1 MKCLL
6 SSTAIKKIVSTL
18 LMCLCW
24 FASQAQNST
33 SIIVKQKGGNETI
46 FDLTT
51 NPVITFEGENMV
63 IVNSFTSI
71 TIPIDDIEDY
81 VISKTAT
88 EVSELVLQPQYTR
101 GHVMFT
107 GLTKGTVIHVY
118 TIGGKNVAKH
128 KTDDFGIADINLDNL
143 PKGIYIVKASNRS
156 IKIINK

>member
-71 TIPIDDIEDY
+71 TIPIEDIDNY
-81 VISKTAT
+81 VISKDAT

-101 GHVMFT
+101 NHVIFT
-107 GLTKGTVIHVY
+107 GIAKGTRINVY
-118 TIGGKNVAKH
+118 TIDGKDVVKNES
-128 KTDDFGIADINLDNL
+128 DDSGIVDINLDSL
-143 PKGIYIVKASNRS
+143 PKGMYIIKVSNKS
-156 IKIINK
+156 IKVFNK

>member
-88 EVSELVLQPQYTR
+88 EISELVLQPQYTR
-101 GHVMFT
+101 GHVIFT
-107 GLTKGTVIHVY
+107 GIANDAVVNIF
-118 TIGGKNVAKH
+118 TIDGKAVAIQEA
-128 KTDDFGIADINLDNL
+128 DSSGIVDVNLDSL
-143 PKGIYIVKASNRS
+143 PKGMYIIRVSNKS
-156 IKIINK
+156 IKVFNK